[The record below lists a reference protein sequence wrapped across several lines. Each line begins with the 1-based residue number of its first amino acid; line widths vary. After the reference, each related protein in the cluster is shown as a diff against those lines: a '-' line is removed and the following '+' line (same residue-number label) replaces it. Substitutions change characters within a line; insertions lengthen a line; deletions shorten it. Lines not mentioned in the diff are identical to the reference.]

1 MSLIQH
7 CYGKIGYL
15 DAVNLTIMLE
25 KFVSS
30 KSNTIKRWAL
40 QYGTNSSNSMERHDL
55 PAHKLSKL
63 LKIYALLKWILL
75 NSLRNS
81 LARKVVRCEC
91 DEGSDDKSS

>member
-63 LKIYALLKWILL
+63 LKIYALLNMDSSEQSPKFYC
-75 NSLRNS
+75 
-81 LARKVVRCEC
+81 K
-91 DEGSDDKSS
+91 EGGAV